1 MTFNEMKT
9 NIHKVLKKSGH
20 KASVA
25 IEIDGTVLDINGDEK
40 MRAASVIKL
49 PILLEGY
56 RQIDEGKCSVNE
68 KIAIG
73 PKDKVDGSG
82 VLSHLDSLTELSFAD
97 TLMLMTIVSDNTASN
112 VAIKHIGFEAI
123 NQFCT
128 DMGCTATVLGRYFM
142 DTEAM
147 KKGLD
152 NTTTANDMLR
162 LLKSIDED
170 GILTAESR
178 QLVLETLKQQQFK
191 TNLHGRI
198 DEDGDVAIY
207 SKSGGLPGVVND
219 VGIFELDGRKAYAAV
234 LLGDLPD
241 SHTGQEIIAEIGWL
255 VYQFLSGQE

>member
-1 MTFNEMKT
+1 MTFNEMET
-9 NIHKVLKKSGH
+9 NIHKALEKFTGR
-20 KASVA
+20 ASVA
-25 IEIDGTVLDINGDEK
+25 IEIEGHMVDINGGK
-40 MRAASVIKL
+40 TMRAASVIKL

-56 RQIDEGKCSVNE
+56 RQIDEGKFSINE

-73 PKDKVDGSG
+73 PRDKVGGSG
-82 VLSHLDSLTELSFAD
+82 ILSHLESLEELSFTD
-97 TLMLMTIVSDNTASN
+97 ILMLMTIVSDNTASN
-112 VAIKHIGFEAI
+112 LAIKQLGFEAI
-123 NQFCT
+123 NRFCAEL
-128 DMGCTATVLGRYFM
+128 GCTSTILGRHFM
-142 DTEAM
+142 DAGAM
-147 KKGLD
+147 EKGKD
-152 NTTTANDMLR
+152 NTTTAHDMLR

-178 QLVLETLKQQQFK
+178 KRVLETLKQQQFK

-198 DEDGDVAIY
+198 DEDGDVTIY

-219 VGIFELDGRKAYAAV
+219 VGIFELQGRKAYAAV